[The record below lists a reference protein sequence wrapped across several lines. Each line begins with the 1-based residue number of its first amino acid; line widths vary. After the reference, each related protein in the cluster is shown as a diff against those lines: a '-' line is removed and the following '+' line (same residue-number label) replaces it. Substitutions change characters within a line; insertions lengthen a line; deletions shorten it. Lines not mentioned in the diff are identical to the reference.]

1 MAMNGISIYNRPCNF
16 YSSYLECRL
25 PRCADVFF
33 LVDGSRSLGEL
44 NFRNELVFV
53 SNVIDNFH
61 ADVRS
66 GIQVFSDL
74 HPDGSKTFQLPLK
87 KRTSTVPDAIDTTT
101 LDYAGGQTYMVPA
114 LESAEEKLKQE
125 GRKNCSWHLL
135 VITDGIANDK
145 LKSAIKSVREL
156 GIATYA
162 VGFGKKNRQQL
173 LEIAGNNESRV
184 FTPGGGIIRIKQKG
198 FAEKVES
205 MMDLYKPCG

>member
-33 LVDGSRSLGEL
+33 LVDGSGSLGEL
-44 NFRNELVFV
+44 NFINELVFV

-66 GIQVFSDL
+66 GILVFSDL

-114 LESAEEKLKQE
+114 FKSAEEKLKQE

-135 VITDGIANDK
+135 VITDGIPNDSVT
-145 LKSAIKSVREL
+145 SAINSVNKS
-156 GIATYA
+156 GIITYA
-162 VGFGKKNRQQL
+162 VGFGESDRDQL
-173 LEIAGNNESRV
+173 LEIAGNNESRL
-184 FTPGGGIIRIKQKG
+184 FNPRKGIIRIKQKG